1 MSLHLPAAEPSTGT
15 TIGPYEV
22 IGALGRGGMATVLEV
37 RDTRD
42 DGVRALKLLLP
53 DAMSDE
59 VRSRFHAEFRTL
71 EALDHQNIV
80 RVFEAGELDGRPYI
94 VMERLQGQDLRG
106 VVEDWRDL
114 PPTQRF
120 SEAEQILVQ
129 VARAL
134 AFIHDRGLVHR
145 DVTPGNIFVSPD
157 GAVKIMDF
165 GVVKEPGVDR
175 TRVGEMV
182 GTIAYVSP
190 EQIRGEPVDARA
202 DLYSLGTVLYLM
214 LTGRRPFN
222 ASTLSSYLNKHQN
235 LRPRAPR
242 EVMPTVPHHLDQIC
256 LRLLEK
262 DAGDRFGSAHHL
274 LSVLGA
280 HTRSTEGFDGKRW
293 PPRLVGRT
301 AEQTRLREA
310 LANLAAGHGELVLLE
325 GASGFGKSR
334 LIKELEAQA
343 LEIGMPVFRG
353 SCVGRRPYGPF
364 RQMLPELLGDDELP
378 VPLRTGLH
386 SPEAPVERFA
396 VHGAFRD
403 LVRARLPAMVLID
416 DMEFADSGTYEL
428 LEFLVRD
435 LLADR
440 PVPVLFLLARQPP
453 MGEDIVPR
461 RLDALRD
468 AGGIAQHIRLVPV
481 SVTAVEELLLQLVP
495 DARETRVLAR
505 RLHREG
511 EGNPHFIGEMVRGL
525 VEEGVIRASDDGY
538 VLDLADVSR
547 VRLPIPT
554 SIRDAL
560 RERLAGLSD
569 AARRAAQLVAICDQE
584 VTLDVL
590 LEALRLPEDELLDDL
605 EELLEAGVVRQR
617 EVGTEELY
625 VLAHHRMGDVLTE
638 DLDGVTRTRLHA
650 AAGAAMERLYRH
662 RLASVVESVAHH
674 FEHGD
679 RPAKAYDYLVRAGNR
694 LMARSF
700 MVEAVDYFE
709 RALRVEPEARE
720 YLPLDVADRR
730 LASLRVSRGRAFEHM
745 GSWSK
750 AFDDYKAAED
760 LARLVEERALRCKAL
775 ASMGSLALRHAHFD
789 EAEVHLTEALA
800 LADELGDTELRLSP
814 LFALGSTRWVQGDLD
829 GARRYWLE
837 TLAVAGTVKND
848 RALGEGYRGLGIVA
862 MCRGNAAEA
871 RKYLEQSCQKF
882 DQLGLHS
889 ALAISRVN
897 LVELA
902 HCTGNLRKGL
912 QTAEKTIAQAR
923 EVQHRQGIALGL
935 MYRTLVLVD
944 LGRLQEAEDN
954 ATEALEI
961 LRDLEAHDDELGC
974 YVHLMRIAM
983 ARQDFAAAE
992 RLLDDLQ
999 PLLVHDSEGFTPLI
1013 AGWTARLHAE
1023 AGRHEQVAEA
1033 LARATEG
1040 EEKTWPYQRVRLAL
1054 IASRAHYAA
1063 GDRER
1068 ATAHARKAQEIA
1080 DQCGFRFYSLK
1091 AHALLARLVDDEQE
1105 QLKHKRVTRNLSRSL
1120 AANLGREDAETF
1132 LAPFQL

>member
-1 MSLHLPAAEPSTGT
+1 
-15 TIGPYEV
+15 
-22 IGALGRGGMATVLEV
+22 MATVLEV

-42 DGVRALKLLLP
+42 GAMRALKLLLP

-59 VRSRFHAEFRTL
+59 VRSRFRAEFRTL
-71 EALDHQNIV
+71 EALDHDNIV
-80 RVFEAGELDGRPYI
+80 RVFEAGELEGRPYI
-94 VMERLQGQDLRG
+94 VMERLEGQDLRG
-106 VVEDWRDL
+106 VVEAWRDL

-120 SEAEQILVQ
+120 QETEGILVQ

-134 AFIHDRGLVHR
+134 AHIHDRGLVHR

-157 GAVKIMDF
+157 GFVRIMDF

-262 DAGDRFGSAHHL
+262 DAADRFGSAHHL

-280 HTRSTEGFDGKRW
+280 HSRSTDGFDGKRW

-310 LANLAAGHGELVLLE
+310 LANLAAGHGELALLD
-325 GASGFGKSR
+325 GVSGYGKSR
-334 LIKELEAQA
+334 LLKELEAQA
-343 LEIGMPVFRG
+343 LEIDVPVFRG
-353 SCVGRRPYGPF
+353 TCVGRRPYGPF
-364 RQMLPELLGDDELP
+364 RQMLPELLGDDPLP
-378 VPLRTGLH
+378 QALQTGLH
-386 SPEAPVERFA
+386 SPEAPVERFV

-416 DMEFADSGTYEL
+416 DMEHADAGTYEL

-435 LLADR
+435 LLADGSSSA
-440 PVPVLFLLARQPP
+440 VLFLLARQPP
-453 MGEDIVPR
+453 AGDDIVPS

-468 AGGIAQHIRLVPV
+468 AGGVAQHIRLGPV
-481 SVTAVEELLLQLVP
+481 SITAVEELLLQLVP
-495 DARETRVLAR
+495 DARETRVLAQ

-525 VEEGVIRASDDGY
+525 VEEGVIRATTEGY

-547 VRLPIPT
+547 VRLPIPA

-560 RERLAGLSD
+560 RERLSGLS
-569 AARRAAQLVAICDQE
+569 ANARRAAQLVAICDQE

-590 LEALRLPEDELLDDL
+590 LEALRMAEDELLDDL
-605 EELLEAGVVRQR
+605 EELLESGVVRQR
-617 EVGTEELY
+617 EVGTDELY

-638 DLDGVTRTRLHA
+638 DLDAVTRSRLHA
-650 AAGAAMERLYRH
+650 AAGAALERLYRH

-674 FEHGD
+674 FERGD

-700 MVEAVDYFE
+700 MAEAVDYFE

-730 LASLRVSRGRAFEHM
+730 LAELRVSRGRAFEHM
-745 GSWSK
+745 GSWSD

-760 LARLVEERALRCKAL
+760 LARLVDERALRCKAL
-775 ASMGSLALRHAHFD
+775 GSMGSLALRHARFD
-789 EAEVHLTEALA
+789 RAEVHLTEALA
-800 LADELGDTELRLSP
+800 LADALGDTELRLSP

-882 DQLGLHS
+882 EQLGLHS
-889 ALAISRVN
+889 ALAISQVN

-954 ATEALEI
+954 ATEALGI
-961 LRDLEAHDDELGC
+961 LRELEAHDDELGC
-974 YVHLMRIAM
+974 YVHLLRIAM
-983 ARQDFAAAE
+983 ARGDFEAAD
-992 RLLDDLQ
+992 RLLEELQ
-999 PLLVHDSEGFTPLI
+999 PLLAHDSEGFQPLI

-1023 AGRHEQVAEA
+1023 AGRVDEA
-1033 LARATEG
+1033 KTCLEEATADTEAA
-1040 EEKTWPYQRVRLAL
+1040 WPYQKVRLSL
-1054 IASRAHYAA
+1054 ISSRALRAA
-1063 GDRER
+1063 GFTGEAAER
-1068 ATAHARKAQEIA
+1068 ASAALTVA

-1091 AHALLARLVDDEQE
+1091 AHALLARLSVDEQE

-1120 AANLGREDAETF
+1120 AANLPREDAETF
-1132 LAPFQL
+1132 LAPFAL